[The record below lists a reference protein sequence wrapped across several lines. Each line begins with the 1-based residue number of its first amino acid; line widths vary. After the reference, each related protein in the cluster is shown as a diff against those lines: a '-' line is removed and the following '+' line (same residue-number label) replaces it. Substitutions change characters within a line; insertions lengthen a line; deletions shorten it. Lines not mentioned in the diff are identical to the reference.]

1 MIAQGNSYLSN
12 NINISN
18 DRYITLNSENPGN
31 KKRLGDRTLFSHSVD
46 GKRYYSSL
54 DAEIYFGETYIDNVV
69 QISWG
74 IEQATMPLFGYNS
87 YTFDDI
93 AIGARQIS
101 GSFVINFT
109 KSGFMY
115 DVLRNVQAVNRSTLN
130 VPEKLNDSSN
140 LNWTSH
146 FDKEHKAS
154 WDRSFNIRVGYG
166 DYNKEGKDTSMIV
179 LYCVQITGCQQV
191 IGVDGAPIAEAYTFI
206 ARDVRYDVKGI
217 PEKDVVS
224 NDKNDSNTS
233 NALPENQFNI
243 LIVPVGITEI
253 GGSSSNRNSTNSTN
267 ADVDGI
273 TGAAPTL
280 PNQVTL
286 PKYYIKVKYSC
297 GGGEVNDIKLT
308 MKRENGEIINPSA
321 LSIGN
326 NNEITYEIPREFHRK
341 IKAAFDSQ
349 KSLGATNVY
358 LNCDFRVIYAING
371 KIQSPYSSTNKKVY
385 LTQ

>member
-1 MIAQGNSYLSN
+1 MNAQGNSYLSN
-12 NINISN
+12 NININ
-18 DRYITLNSENPGN
+18 KDRYITLNNESTGN
-31 KKRLGDRTLFSHSVD
+31 RKRLGDRTLFSHSID

-74 IEQATMPLFGYNS
+74 VEQATMPLFGYNS

-115 DVLRNVQAVNRSTLN
+115 DVLRSVQAVNRSTLN
-130 VPEKLNDSSN
+130 TPEKLNDPAN

-146 FDKEHKAS
+146 YDKEHKAS

-191 IGVDGAPIAEAYTFI
+191 LGIDGAPIAEAYTFI
-206 ARDVRYDVKGI
+206 ARDIRYDITGI
-217 PEKDVVS
+217 PEKDPVITDENNS
-224 NDKNDSNTS
+224 NSSIGTTQ
-233 NALPENQFNI
+233 NQFNI
-243 LIVPVGITEI
+243 LLVPLGIIEEGT
-253 GGSSSNRNSTNSTN
+253 SSNARNSNRSST
-267 ADVDGI
+267 DVDAI
-273 TGAAPTL
+273 TGAAPTN
-280 PNQVTL
+280 PNQIPI

-297 GGGEVNDIKLT
+297 GGGEVSDIKLT
-308 MKRENGEIINPSA
+308 MKKANGEVINTSA

-326 NNEITYEIPREFHRK
+326 NNEITYEIPREFHK
-341 IKAAFDSQ
+341 SIQSEFNSQ
-349 KSLGATNVY
+349 RSLGATSLY
-358 LNCDFRVIYAING
+358 LICDFRIIYAING
-371 KIQSPYSSTNKKVY
+371 KIQSPYSSTNKKVS